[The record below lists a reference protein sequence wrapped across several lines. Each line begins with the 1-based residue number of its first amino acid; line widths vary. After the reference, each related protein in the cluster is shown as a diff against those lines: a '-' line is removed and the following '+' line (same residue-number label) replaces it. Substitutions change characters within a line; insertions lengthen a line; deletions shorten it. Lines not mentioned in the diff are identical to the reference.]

1 VSIDGAG
8 ISEWVERA
16 SVELGLE
23 GSGEITRG
31 RSSRRIYDILSE
43 DRRQRW
49 QQRHYHGVLE
59 AEGLVVKSARVR
71 AGIEA
76 DLATDLVHLTKSGP
90 IDTALLL
97 AGHRAYADAVANAR
111 ERGAEII
118 LLVPPASSA
127 LVADALRAAAT
138 RAIALHPEVFE
149 TLYHLRV
156 SETG

>member
-1 VSIDGAG
+1 MR
-8 ISEWVERA
+8 SEASGRA
-16 SVELGLE
+16 
-23 GSGEITRG
+23 GEITRG

-59 AEGLVVKSARVR
+59 AEGLVVKSAR

-127 LVADALRAAAT
+127 LVAEALRAAAT